1 MTRESTRISLL
12 IDSDIRDSL
21 DKIASAYGKNM
32 STVIGEAI
40 EQYIDVHE
48 RHASLTQIEAD
59 ASEEGDFATD

>member
-1 MTRESTRISLL
+1 MTRESTRISFL
-12 IDSDIRDSL
+12 IDSEKRDSL

-40 EQYIDVHE
+40 DSYIDVHE